1 VEIGA
6 FFDAGVAWDSTT
18 RPRIFGGTR
27 DFARSAGAVARVNV
41 LGFAVLEVDWVK
53 PLDRP
58 LKSHLWQFN
67 LLAGF

>member
-1 VEIGA
+1 
-6 FFDAGVAWDSTT
+6 
-18 RPRIFGGTR
+18 
-27 DFARSAGAVARVNV
+27 VARVNV